1 MPKRKGSH
9 NASSSIIKR
18 ITDEA
23 QARGVAKRKE
33 SEALTTK
40 FEKNYFSFSNPGG
53 YGGKKRFLEQVKS
66 TVSSDKG
73 VINAASDWIDKV
85 PTYNSFRPALKK
97 GRKFTLQKTIVP
109 RENHTLQTD
118 LA

>member
-40 FEKNYFSFSNPGG
+40 FE
-53 YGGKKRFLEQVKS
+53 
-66 TVSSDKG
+66 
-73 VINAASDWIDKV
+73 
-85 PTYNSFRPALKK
+85 
-97 GRKFTLQKTIVP
+97 
-109 RENHTLQTD
+109 
-118 LA
+118 